1 MEYKVFE
8 DTVLVRLDKGDEIVK
23 SLLEVARRES
33 LTLASV
39 SGIGATDDF
48 EVGVFDLDRSDYDH
62 YRFHGNHEIVALV
75 GNITT
80 KNGAPYLHLHITCAG
95 KEGKIVG
102 GHLFKAKV
110 SLTAEIFL
118 HKGAGRAERR
128 RDESIGINKIHFP
141 EAMEETRR
149 KRIKKHPF
157 EYNEE
162 RHAQIK
168 IWKRTI
174 SLSQIRRNVLRAYGE
189 ETKLSY
195 SDIVPILLERGLIVE
210 NPEGNPKVVG
220 DKSAEAYGIYTKRIH
235 GKKRDRW
242 TTLFDENG
250 QKLVI
255 DLLKEVKIV
264 EKK

>member
-157 EYNEE
+157 EYNE
-162 RHAQIK
+162 
-168 IWKRTI
+168 
-174 SLSQIRRNVLRAYGE
+174 
-189 ETKLSY
+189 SY
-195 SDIVPILLERGLIVE
+195 WRQSVFWHLWV
-210 NPEGNPKVVG
+210 
-220 DKSAEAYGIYTKRIH
+220 
-235 GKKRDRW
+235 
-242 TTLFDENG
+242 
-250 QKLVI
+250 
-255 DLLKEVKIV
+255 
-264 EKK
+264 